1 MIKKKIIAV
10 VLSAITLIGAIA
22 VDVLAQEVTVT
33 PPPRTITGI
42 EFQEVYVHPH
52 IPQLD
57 THGLPYNILSMEGLD
72 FHRHYIYPRFEIFE
86 SWTDVEGQQSAVGL
100 PVYSSVR
107 FQVSVT
113 LSDFRIEGQQRIT
126 NAGSRLEL
134 FPGGEHIENGSY
146 VWQSWSNETNPTR
159 VNLFPRGGRNMVT
172 AGSSAPLIVAESSF
186 ASAGVPLQWA
196 ANLAARLHVDS
207 GTSRPGDAQ
216 AEMTW
221 SIVALEN
228 FDLNS

>member
-1 MIKKKIIAV
+1 MMRNKIILA
-10 VLSAITLIGAIA
+10 VLSAVLLIGA
-22 VDVLAQEVTVT
+22 VTGNVLAQESSVP

-52 IPQLD
+52 IPRLD
-57 THGLPYNILSMEGLD
+57 THGLPNTILSMEGLD
-72 FHRHYIYPRFEIFE
+72 FHRHYIYPRFDVFE
-86 SWTDVEGQQSAVGL
+86 SWTDIPGQQSAIGL

-107 FQVSVT
+107 FQVSVA
-113 LSDFRIEGQQRIT
+113 LSNFRIEGQQRIT

-134 FPGGEHIENGSY
+134 FPGGEPIENGSY
-146 VWQSWSNETNPTR
+146 VWQSWNNETNPTR

-172 AGSSAPLIVAESSF
+172 AGSSTPLIVAESSF
-186 ASAGVPLQWA
+186 ASSGVPFQWA

-207 GTSRPGDAQ
+207 GTSRPGEAQ

-228 FDLNS
+228 FDLNG

>member
-1 MIKKKIIAV
+1 MKKKIIATA
-10 VLSAITLIGAIA
+10 LSAAIIIGAITSN
-22 VDVLAQEVTVT
+22 VLAQEQLITSSPT
-33 PPPRTITGI
+33 TITGI
-42 EFQEVYVHPH
+42 EFQEVYIHPH
-52 IPQLD
+52 IPRLD
-57 THGLPYNILSMEGLD
+57 THGLPDTILTMEGLD

-86 SWTDVEGQQSAVGL
+86 SWTDVEGQQSAIGL

-107 FQVSVT
+107 FQVSVA

-134 FPGGEHIENGSY
+134 FPGGKPIENGSY
-146 VWQSWSNETNPTR
+146 IWQSWNNETNPTR
-159 VNLFPRGGRNMVT
+159 VNLFPRGGRNMIT
-172 AGSSAPLIVAESSF
+172 AGSFVPLIVAESSF
-186 ASAGVPLQWA
+186 ASTGIPLQWA

-228 FDLNS
+228 FDLNG